1 MIRLHKLL
9 LLVAALTASLSAG
22 AAPLG
27 DDEAVVEATDSV
39 AEPGYNAYTGMPAV
53 DAFINA
59 PTAVFPS
66 IDSMTRMDMADYF
79 TSGSPK
85 PSKNV
90 FKGDCRIVSATPS
103 QMTVSTTDA
112 SECELSLLPMAGDTI
127 IMVVTTLQTP
137 TPDSSVKFYTY
148 PDWRPIEKGLFIV
161 PGLDEWTAEGSTAR
175 REDLENAV
183 PFILARIS
191 YDTQARRLTLEN
203 NVGDYLPREA
213 NELAKDALK
222 ERLVYLWNGHKMVKV
237 KEPSPK
243 AASPA
248 K

>member
-9 LLVAALTASLSAG
+9 LLVAAMTASLSAG

-103 QMTVSTTDA
+103 QMTVTTTDA

-148 PDWRPIEKGLFIV
+148 PDWKPIEKELFIV
-161 PGLDEWTAEGSTAR
+161 HSGADILRHSGPEADAGEQCGRLSAPRGQRVGQRRSKRAACVPVERPQDGEGEGTVAESGFAGQINPYTT
-175 REDLENAV
+175 EDYH
-183 PFILARIS
+183 I
-191 YDTQARRLTLEN
+191 
-203 NVGDYLPREA
+203 
-213 NELAKDALK
+213 
-222 ERLVYLWNGHKMVKV
+222 
-237 KEPSPK
+237 
-243 AASPA
+243 
-248 K
+248 